1 MNLDELRASIL
12 EHLGVTVTRR
22 PVLDDE
28 GDEAVAVIV
37 TASADQLDAVARWID
52 SARIGHL
59 VQLEE
64 AGDDK
69 GPT

>member
-1 MNLDELRASIL
+1 M
-12 EHLGVTVTRR
+12 
-22 PVLDDE
+22 LDDE

>member
-37 TASADQLDAVARWID
+37 TASAD
-52 SARIGHL
+52 
-59 VQLEE
+59 
-64 AGDDK
+64 
-69 GPT
+69 

>member
-1 MNLDELRASIL
+1 MLLDEVRALTL

-69 GPT
+69 SPT